1 MTMAYNDY
9 LASRGYQRAVFVPT
23 KKRAGDFEVVDAN
36 KPAVE
41 VAPVERKVVEMKRKA
56 AK

>member
-1 MTMAYNDY
+1 MAYNDY

-23 KKRAGDFEVVDAN
+23 EKRAGDLEVVDAN

-41 VAPVERKVVEMKRKA
+41 AAPVERKVVEMKRKGRG
-56 AK
+56 